1 MAKRNKTL
9 KKGKKSTPLNDAQI
23 KELFE
28 LESELSDLKRQY
40 NIEDKSWF
48 ARLGE
53 RYYAFKEKH
62 TALHPVNR
70 KTYLW
75 LCLLAVFGIN
85 QFYAKHWVKG
95 LFYLAL
101 SWTGIPVAFGL
112 IDWMIAVPKQADENG
127 NILI

>member
-1 MAKRNKTL
+1 MAKKNKTL
-9 KKGKKSTPLNDAQI
+9 KKGKKATPLNDEQI
-23 KELFE
+23 DELFK

-40 NIEDKSWF
+40 HIEDKSWF
-48 ARLGE
+48 ARLGD
-53 RYYAFKEKH
+53 RYYAFREAH
-62 TALHPVNR
+62 TVLNQVNR

-75 LCLLAVFGIN
+75 LCLLAVLGIN
-85 QFYAKHWVKG
+85 QFYARHWVKG

-112 IDWMIAVPKQADENG
+112 IDWMIALPKQADENG

>member
-1 MAKRNKTL
+1 MAKKNKAL
-9 KKGKKSTPLNDAQI
+9 KNRKKSTPLNDEQV
-23 KELFE
+23 KELFA

-48 ARLGE
+48 ARLGD
-53 RYYAFKEKH
+53 RYYAFKEAH
-62 TALHPVNR
+62 TVLHPVNR

-95 LFYLAL
+95 LFYLAI

>member
-1 MAKRNKTL
+1 MSKKKKKL
-9 KKGKKSTPLNDAQI
+9 KKSKTSTPLSNEQI
-23 KELFE
+23 DELMA
-28 LESELSDLKRQY
+28 LESELADLKQQY
-40 NIEDKSWF
+40 HIEDKSWF
-48 ARLGE
+48 ARLGDS
-53 RYYAFKEKH
+53 YYAFKEAH
-62 TALHPVNR
+62 TTLNPVNR

-101 SWTGIPVAFGL
+101 CWTGIPVAMGF
-112 IDWMIAVPKQADENG
+112 IDWMVAVPKQPDENG